1 MQRPT
6 FDVSWPP
13 PLWIRHGYVL
23 ALSQL
28 YFLILLFFLLFLINF
43 SLESR
48 GITIE
53 ENPLHG
59 AFVQAGV
66 DAGYPRTEDMNGY
79 QQEGFG

>member
-1 MQRPT
+1 M
-6 FDVSWPP
+6 
-13 PLWIRHGYVL
+13 L
-23 ALSQL
+23 
-28 YFLILLFFLLFLINF
+28 LITIKLLLVWSPSFVAKISLHRLIVKETLKTACLFC
-43 SLESR
+43 R

-53 ENPLHG
+53 ENPLHR